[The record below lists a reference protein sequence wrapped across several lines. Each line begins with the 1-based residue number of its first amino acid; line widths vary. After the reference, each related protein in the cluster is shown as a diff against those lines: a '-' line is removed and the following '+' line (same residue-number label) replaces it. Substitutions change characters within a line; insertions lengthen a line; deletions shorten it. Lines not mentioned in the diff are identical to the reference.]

1 MTDIHLYNRFHLG
14 DQLYHMHFISKYV
27 KQFPEY
33 RFFNYMLPEYI
44 EESNIHRHPGTEENI
59 INLALDQRPSDAEDY
74 WINRDA
80 YYEKWIQDAGQFGH
94 VDFDIF
100 YVNFYKFLFTQLKLP
115 LPSWKKEDSLF
126 DHPIISQGTKKTE
139 NLNFDFL
146 IINSVKRWGEWRNN
160 PKDFDTLV
168 NTLLTFGHT
177 VVTSGPS
184 DTKSHSTM
192 YDYGMNLLE
201 LGNLSSKCKYVIGH
215 HTAPW
220 LFTFNKESI
229 QKLNFSICL
238 QNRGLSYSPEHVYP
252 VRHNFDEIY
261 QILNRENLL
270 KH

>member
-1 MTDIHLYNRFHLG
+1 
-14 DQLYHMHFISKYV
+14 
-27 KQFPEY
+27 
-33 RFFNYMLPEYI
+33 MLPENI
-44 EESNIHRHPGTEENI
+44 EEADIHRHPGTEENI
-59 INLALDQRPSDAEDY
+59 INLPLDQRTTAAEDY
-74 WINRDA
+74 WINRDM
-80 YYEKWIQDAGQFGH
+80 YHERWICNAGNFQY

-100 YVNFYKFLFTQLKLP
+100 YVDFYKYLFGILGLP

-126 DHPIISQGTKKTE
+126 DHPIITQGTKKTE

-146 IINSVKRWGEWRNN
+146 IINSETRSGQWRNN
-160 PKDFDTLV
+160 PKDFDNLI
-168 NTLLTFGHT
+168 NALLTQGHT

-184 DTKSHSTM
+184 DTKTHNTM

-229 QKLNFSICL
+229 QNLEFLICL
-238 QNRGLSYSPEHVYP
+238 QNRGLSYSPDKVYP

-261 QILNRENLL
+261 QILNREKLL
-270 KH
+270 NK